1 MKKFISLFIAILMC
15 VSLAA
20 CRGDKNGNKK
30 SDTEN
35 AAVTTKDSNAKNDG
49 EENKPK
55 TFTVTLED
63 GSTEEMT
70 HDELSDLGDNTLKL
84 EDYLGAEVTG
94 TGTVASISEAPN
106 GTATIQ
112 VDFMDFEIQN
122 VPLNVAKSFDKG
134 DTIDVKGTLFKVFGC
149 IVYLNGSGYY

>member
-1 MKKFISLFIAILMC
+1 MKKFMSLFIAIIMC
-15 VSLAA
+15 LSLVA
-20 CRGDKNGNKK
+20 CGGDDAGSKK
-30 SDTEN
+30 SKAE
-35 AAVTTKDSNAKNDG
+35 
-49 EENKPK
+49 

-70 HDELSDLGDNTLKL
+70 HDELSDLYDNTLKL

-94 TGTVASISEAPN
+94 TGTVESISRAAN
-106 GTATIQ
+106 GTATIK

-122 VPLNVAKSFDKG
+122 VPLNVAKSFNKG
-134 DTIDVKGTLFKVFGC
+134 DTIDVKGTLFNVFGS